1 MVSKAGSIREIK
13 KIEKKQRIHEA
24 AIRVMARNGYHGTT
38 VSQIAKAA
46 KVADGTLYLY
56 FQNKDDLL
64 VGIFDEIMDRF
75 ISEGLSVIEEVAD
88 PIEKLKRIVELH
100 LHNLGADEDLACI
113 FQIELRHNVHHMKR
127 FSQSKLRQY
136 FNIVER
142 IIRDA
147 QEQGQIR
154 AEVNPWITAKIL
166 FGAVDEMA
174 TNWVLRTRDYSLV
187 DMAKPTLDI
196 ILNGLCTHHE
206 EPRSAAAIAEGE
218 LRKNTPDFNADMAGQ
233 SPL

>member
-1 MVSKAGSIREIK
+1 MASKNGSIREIK
-13 KIEKKQRIHEA
+13 KLEKKQRIHEA

-46 KVADGTLYLY
+46 RVADGTLYLY
-56 FQNKDDLL
+56 FENKDDLL

-75 ISEGLSVIEEVAD
+75 ISEGLSVIDEMAD

-100 LHNLGADEDLACI
+100 LKALGSDEDLACI
-113 FQIELRHNVHHMKR
+113 FQIELRHNIHHMKR

-142 IIRDA
+142 VIRDA
-147 QEQGQIR
+147 QEQGHIR
-154 AEVNPWITAKIL
+154 SEVNPWITAKLL

-174 TNWVLRTRDYSLV
+174 TNWVLRTRDYNLI

-196 ILNGLCTHHE
+196 FLNGLCTNHE
-206 EPRSAAAIAEGE
+206 EPQSEASIEEGRQT
-218 LRKNTPDFNADMAGQ
+218 LP
-233 SPL
+233 